1 MTSLRAQ
8 ICIITV
14 LLAGTLSAEQKP
26 IENAPPTV
34 APGVYRVLPP
44 VKLYQGVAPGSE
56 GWTIPEST
64 AGQAPGRIVRNVVSP
79 DYVPYLPDAS
89 RNTGTGVVIAPGGGF
104 VMLSYD
110 SEGVE
115 LAKWLAERGIAAFVL
130 KYRVRQTDPGQSPM
144 AAIKAA
150 DEPASN
156 YEFGVADGAAAVKL
170 IRQRAAEYGV
180 RPDKIVMVGFSA
192 GAIVTVATALQS
204 DLSARPNYAAPIY
217 GAPFGSIPELPQGL
231 PPFFLAIAQD
241 DNGAGALVDRFY
253 AALLAK
259 EYRPELHRFQSGGH
273 GFGMDKRF
281 TTADHW
287 IDEFFWWLEANDLT
301 RKAGDPEHPIRPT
314 ATGRSGRGGASR

>member
-1 MTSLRAQ
+1 MSRAA
-8 ICIITV
+8 C
-14 LLAGTLSAEQKP
+14 LLALLFFSTPLSAQQKP
-26 IENAPPTV
+26 ADNPPLV
-34 APGVYRVLPP
+34 AASGTYRVLPP
-44 VKLYQGVAPGSE
+44 VRLYPGVAPGSE

-64 AGQAPGRIVRNVVSP
+64 AGEWPGRIVRNVVSP
-79 DYVPYLPDAS
+79 DYVPYLPDPS

-115 LAKWLAERGIAAFVL
+115 VAKWLAERGVAAFVL
-130 KYRVRQTDPGQSPM
+130 KYRVRQTDPSQSPM

-156 YEFGVADGAAAVKL
+156 YEFGVADGAAAVKM
-170 IRQRAAEYGV
+170 IRGRASEYGV

-192 GAIVTVATALQS
+192 GAIVTVSTALQS
-204 DLSARPNYAAPIY
+204 DLAARPNYAAPIY

-231 PPFFLAIAQD
+231 PPFFLAVAQD
-241 DNGAGALVDRFY
+241 DSVAGALVDRFY

-259 EYRPELHRFQSGGH
+259 GYKPELHRFQSGGH
-273 GFGMDKRF
+273 GFGMNKRF

-287 IDEFFWWLEANDLT
+287 IDELFWWLEANDLT
-301 RKAGDPEHPIRPT
+301 RKPGDPERPNRGAT
-314 ATGRSGRGGASR
+314 TGRRGGGDQH

>member
-1 MTSLRAQ
+1 
-8 ICIITV
+8 
-14 LLAGTLSAEQKP
+14 
-26 IENAPPTV
+26 
-34 APGVYRVLPP
+34 VLPP

-56 GWTIPEST
+56 GWTIPETT
-64 AGQAPGRIVRNVVSP
+64 AGQSPGRIVRNVVSP

-115 LAKWLAERGIAAFVL
+115 VAKWLAERGIAAFVL

-150 DEPASN
+150 DEPTSN

-170 IRQRAAEYGV
+170 IRQRAAEYGA

-192 GAIVTVATALQS
+192 GAIVTVSTALQS

-259 EYRPELHRFQSGGH
+259 GYRPELHRFQSGGH
-273 GFGMDKRF
+273 GFGMNKRF

-301 RKAGDPEHPIRPT
+301 RKPGDPERPLGLT
-314 ATGRSGRGGASR
+314 PTGRSGRGGASR